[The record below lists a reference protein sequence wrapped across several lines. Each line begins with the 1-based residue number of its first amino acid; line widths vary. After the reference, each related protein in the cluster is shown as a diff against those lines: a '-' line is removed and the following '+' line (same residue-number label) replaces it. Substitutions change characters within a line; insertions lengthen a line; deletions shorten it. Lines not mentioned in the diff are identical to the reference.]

1 MAKGL
6 SLSRKIL
13 LDIFAVI
20 HAIMPVRKPFRKGD
34 RTSNCSKIT
43 IAGTV
48 LVHDKRDCM
57 QPCSNCMQTAISEAD
72 PGGGA
77 WGAHVLSLGLSK
89 HETQRFIM
97 RLVHYLLQPS
107 TGLYMNHCF
116 KSCKLKSA
124 APKRQFCGNV
134 SKYKG

>member
-20 HAIMPVRKPFRKGD
+20 HAIMPVRKPFRKSD

-57 QPCSNCMQTAISEAD
+57 HCKNKLV
-72 PGGGA
+72 
-77 WGAHVLSLGLSK
+77 VLTT
-89 HETQRFIM
+89 E
-97 RLVHYLLQPS
+97 LLP
-107 TGLYMNHCF
+107 
-116 KSCKLKSA
+116 
-124 APKRQFCGNV
+124 
-134 SKYKG
+134 